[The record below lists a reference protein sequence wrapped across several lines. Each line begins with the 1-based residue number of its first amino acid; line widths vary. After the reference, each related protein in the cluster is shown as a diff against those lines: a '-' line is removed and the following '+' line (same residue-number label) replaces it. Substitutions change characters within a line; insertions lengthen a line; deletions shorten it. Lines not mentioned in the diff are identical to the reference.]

1 MTRPFS
7 SCCFMRTASVLVP
20 RKISQHSKGDRIA
33 PAAFWMNA
41 SFSACS
47 AVVHT
52 STPPSAVAVA
62 VEKLGR
68 RVHHDV
74 GAKLDGLLK
83 IRRHEGV
90 VDHHLAAALVRD
102 RG

>member
-20 RKISQHSKGDRIA
+20 RSTSQHSNGDRIA
-33 PAAFWMNA
+33 PTAFWMNA

-52 STPPSAVAVA
+52 STPPMPSLWPLRNFVVECITMSAPN
-62 VEKLGR
+62 LMGC
-68 RVHHDV
+68 
-74 GAKLDGLLK
+74 
-83 IRRHEGV
+83 
-90 VDHHLAAALVRD
+90 
-102 RG
+102 